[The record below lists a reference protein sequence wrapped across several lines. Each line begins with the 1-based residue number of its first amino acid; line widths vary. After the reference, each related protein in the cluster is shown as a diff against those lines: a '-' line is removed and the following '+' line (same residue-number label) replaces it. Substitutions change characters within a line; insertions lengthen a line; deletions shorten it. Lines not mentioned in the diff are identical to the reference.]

1 MLVKQ
6 PIIRNGVDR
15 ASRVAVCIDLLS
27 TDTYGEE
34 RLVGSGSGF
43 VHREFD
49 KDFLITNW
57 HVVTGRSP
65 ENPSHMIPGYPES
78 PTSFRLHL
86 PTSDNPN
93 HFLPSAAFPLYV
105 KGRPNWIQ
113 TNFDHTTKRID
124 LVALP
129 FNFGN
134 DPLVVRMEEFSPP
147 HDQLLHAGRDVVI
160 MGYPFGIRPE
170 KPYPIWKRGYV
181 ASESSILD
189 GELLKYLVDTPGRPG
204 MSGSPVFMI
213 SRGRQVSK
221 KMHDLL
227 NSKNRSALDIIN
239 EIDPNELMEAPEVN
253 SLQFAGIYSGI
264 VGNNQ
269 LLHMNLGVV
278 WHATVIDMLFA
289 KPCEGENPFPP
300 TGE

>member
-1 MLVKQ
+1 MRTKRLFALCDQIPQGSQDKWAGRGSVT
-6 PIIRNGVDR
+6 R
-15 ASRVAVCIDLLS
+15 LS

-129 FNFGN
+129 F
-134 DPLVVRMEEFSPP
+134 
-147 HDQLLHAGRDVVI
+147 
-160 MGYPFGIRPE
+160 
-170 KPYPIWKRGYV
+170 
-181 ASESSILD
+181 
-189 GELLKYLVDTPGRPG
+189 GE
-204 MSGSPVFMI
+204 
-213 SRGRQVSK
+213 
-221 KMHDLL
+221 
-227 NSKNRSALDIIN
+227 
-239 EIDPNELMEAPEVN
+239 
-253 SLQFAGIYSGI
+253 
-264 VGNNQ
+264 
-269 LLHMNLGVV
+269 
-278 WHATVIDMLFA
+278 
-289 KPCEGENPFPP
+289 
-300 TGE
+300 